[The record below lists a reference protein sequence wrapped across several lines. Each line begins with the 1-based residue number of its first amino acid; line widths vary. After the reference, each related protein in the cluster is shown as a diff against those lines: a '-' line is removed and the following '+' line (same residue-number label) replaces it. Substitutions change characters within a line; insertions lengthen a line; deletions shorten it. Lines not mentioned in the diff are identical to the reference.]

1 LSAKT
6 WSKVW
11 WLGAKSWLLAV
22 GFKSEGLDREEMS
35 TTESNKA
42 VIGRFIEEVI
52 NQNRM
57 DRADDLVVEDFVEL
71 DPFPG
76 QRPGREGLKEV
87 LGMMRTA
94 FPDIHWMV
102 DEMVAEGDTV
112 VTRFTWKG
120 THRGE
125 FLGVPATGKGVT
137 VKGVVIDQLADGKMS
152 QSRILMDSLGMMQQL
167 GVVPSA

>member
-1 LSAKT
+1 MVKS
-6 WSKVW
+6 VVV
-11 WLGAKSWLLAV
+11 GGRSWLLAV
-22 GFKSEGLDREEMS
+22 GFKSERLEREEMN
-35 TTESNKA
+35 TIETNKV

-94 FPDIHWMV
+94 FPDIHWLV
-102 DEMVAEGDTV
+102 EEMVAEGDTV
-112 VTRFTWKG
+112 VTRFIWKG
-120 THRGE
+120 THRSA
-125 FLGVPATGKGVT
+125 FLGVPATGRGVT

-152 QSRILMDSLGMMQQL
+152 KSRLLIDSLGVLRQL